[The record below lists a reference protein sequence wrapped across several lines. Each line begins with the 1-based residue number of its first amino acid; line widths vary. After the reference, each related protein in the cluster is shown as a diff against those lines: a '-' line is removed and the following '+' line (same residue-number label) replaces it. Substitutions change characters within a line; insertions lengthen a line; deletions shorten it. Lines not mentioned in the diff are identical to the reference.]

1 MTTPQTR
8 QHCRRPGRGAEGFTI
23 LEVLIAVLVLAI
35 GFVGILGMQSVAI
48 QTSRASSD
56 LRVATEIAETTMERI
71 QRDAQM
77 WGQTG
82 SPGDWGPG
90 TWLNSALA
98 TAGTGNWAWPPRPA
112 GTSSRE
118 PAFNGLGLAEQDSTP
133 APDYTNRNN
142 RFCVDYQTDWLRGA
156 TFARITVRVRWAR
169 NGDGEARLLNN
180 CGNLAQADAAELL
193 RNFYQVRV
201 TGVVRMDV

>member
-1 MTTPQTR
+1 MTINTTR
-8 QHCRRPGRGAEGFTI
+8 QRCRRPEQGAAGFTI

-35 GFVGILGMQSVAI
+35 GFIGILGMQSVAI

-90 TWLNSALA
+90 RWLNSALGS
-98 TAGTGNWAWPPRPA
+98 AGTDTWAWPPRPE
-112 GTSSRE
+112 GTASRE
-118 PAFNGLGLAEQDSTP
+118 PAFNGLGLAERDS
-133 APDYTNRNN
+133 AASPDYTNRNN
-142 RFCVDYQTDWLRGA
+142 RFCVDYRTDWLRGA

-169 NGDGEARLLNN
+169 NSDGEARLLNN

>member
-1 MTTPQTR
+1 MNTTPPTKIRRSTR
-8 QHCRRPGRGAEGFTI
+8 RGDEGFTI

-35 GFVGILGMQSVAI
+35 GFIGILGMQSVAI

-56 LRVATEIAETTMERI
+56 IRVATEIAETTMERM

-90 TWLNSALA
+90 AWLNSAL
-98 TAGTGNWAWPPRPA
+98 TEAGTGNFAWPPRPA
-112 GTSSRE
+112 GTSGRE
-118 PAFNGLGLAEQDSTP
+118 PAFNGLGLAQQDTTP
-133 APDYTNRNN
+133 SPDFTNRNN

-156 TFARITVRVRWAR
+156 TFARITVRVRWPR
-169 NGDGEARLLNN
+169 NGDGEAAVLNN
-180 CGNLAQADAAELL
+180 CGNLEGLTAAILL
-193 RNFYQVRV
+193 RDFYQVRV
-201 TGVVRMDV
+201 TGIVRMDV